1 MAKFHIGST
10 EAHPE
15 TGLVKKLHWFAVD
28 EQNNHKVFD
37 FGVADLEEKDANDP
51 TFVSYDQISEE
62 LALQWLFK
70 VIDKQLVE
78 KNLAEKLIAI
88 QQPELVSLPLPWQQ

>member
-1 MAKFHIGST
+1 MAKFHISST

-28 EQNNHKVFD
+28 EQNGHKVFD
-37 FGVADLEEKDANDP
+37 FGVAELDDKNANDP
-51 TFVSYDQISEE
+51 TFVSYDEISEE

-70 VIDKQLVE
+70 VIDKQHVE
-78 KNLAEKLIAI
+78 QNLANKLNAI